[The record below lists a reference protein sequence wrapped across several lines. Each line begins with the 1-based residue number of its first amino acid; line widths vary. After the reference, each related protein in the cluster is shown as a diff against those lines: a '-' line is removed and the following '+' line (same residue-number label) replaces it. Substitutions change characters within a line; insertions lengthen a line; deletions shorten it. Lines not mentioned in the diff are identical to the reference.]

1 MTSVIRYVKN
11 TTGANNANTAVN
23 STGGDYQL
31 IAIDVEITSTIPN
44 NNSPIVILTWTGSG
58 TIKSILSV
66 FIKNDGGSICVP
78 SSTARTS
85 VVLDNAGKS
94 VYVAVDNGGIEIVAD
109 SVISLLLVIGNY

>member
-31 IAIDVEITSTIPN
+31 IAIDVEMTAAISPN
-44 NNSPIVILTWTGSG
+44 NNPVVILTWTGSG
-58 TIKSILSV
+58 KIKSILSV
-66 FIKNDGGSICVP
+66 FIKDDGGSIYVP
-78 SSTARTS
+78 LAAKMTS
-85 VVLDNAGKS
+85 VTLDNTGKIVQVS
-94 VYVAVDNGGIEIVAD
+94 VDNGGIEIAAN